1 MQIRMPGDK
10 SVSHRALMLA
20 ALADGTSKLTNL
32 SRGID
37 VASTRRCLEQCGIP
51 IRDEG
56 DQVIVE
62 GQGGVFQSPSDDLD
76 AGNAGTT
83 ARLITGLLAGRGIEA
98 RITGDDSLS
107 RRPMNRITDPLQQ
120 MGANIRP
127 TLRGTLPIT
136 LLPAALDS
144 LKYEMPIA
152 SAQVKSSLLLA
163 GMASEG
169 KVIITEP
176 IPSRNH
182 TELMLEALGVNIETS
197 GDQIIL
203 GPGKQSVSS
212 FEFEIPGDPSSV
224 AFVVALALMLPDFE
238 TTFEDILLNPYRMG
252 FIKTVQKMGAD
263 ITWESKH
270 KALGEEV
277 GSITVRSS
285 ELQSI
290 KISGSEIPTLI
301 DEIPI
306 LAILASRAHGATVIR
321 DAGELRVKESDRI
334 KTVCENLKRMGVR
347 VQELADGFRIWGPAN
362 LREARIRT
370 YGDHRIA
377 MAFAVAGR
385 IAAGTTTLDYPE
397 SVEISFPDFFDVI
410 KQISP

>member
-1 MQIRMPGDK
+1 MPGDK

-20 ALADGTSKLTNL
+20 ALADGTSRLTNL
-32 SRGID
+32 SRGSD

-83 ARLITGLLAGRGIEA
+83 ARLLTGLLAGRGIEA
-98 RITGDDSLS
+98 RITGDASLS
-107 RRPMNRITDPLQQ
+107 RRPMSRITDPLQQ
-120 MGANIRP
+120 MGANLRP
-127 TLRGTLPIT
+127 TLRGTLPIS
-136 LLPAALDS
+136 LLPATLNS
-144 LKYEMPIA
+144 LEYTMPVA

-163 GMASEG
+163 GLASEG
-169 KVIITEP
+169 KVSITEP

-182 TELMLEALGVNIETS
+182 TELMLDALGIDIEIS
-197 GDQIIL
+197 GNQIIL
-203 GPGKQSVSS
+203 GAGKQSIHA
-212 FEFEIPGDPSSV
+212 FELDIPGDPSSV
-224 AFVVALALMLPDFE
+224 AFAIALVLLLPDIE
-238 TTFEDILLNPYRMG
+238 TTFDGILLNPYRMG
-252 FIKTVQKMGAD
+252 FIKAVQRMGAS
-263 ITWESKH
+263 ITWDSKH

-285 ELQSI
+285 ELGNI
-290 KISGSEIPTLI
+290 KISGSEVPTLI

-306 LAILASRAHGATVIR
+306 LAILASQAQGATVIR

-347 VQELADGFRIWGPAN
+347 VQELDDGFRIWGPAN

-377 MAFAVAGR
+377 MAFAIAGR
-385 IAAGTTTLDYPE
+385 VAAGTTTLDYPE
-397 SVEISFPDFFDVI
+397 SVEISFPGFFDVI
-410 KQISP
+410 KQISK

>member
-1 MQIRMPGDK
+1 MPGDK

-83 ARLITGLLAGRGIEA
+83 ARLLTGLLAGGGIEA
-98 RITGDDSLS
+98 RITGDASLS
-107 RRPMNRITDPLQQ
+107 RRPMSRITDPLQE
-120 MGANIRP
+120 MGANLRP

-136 LLPAALDS
+136 IHPASLDS
-144 LKYEMPIA
+144 LEYTMPVA
-152 SAQVKSSLLLA
+152 SAQVKSSILLA
-163 GMASEG
+163 GMASNG
-169 KVIITEP
+169 KVTIAEP

-197 GDQIIL
+197 GNQIIL
-203 GPGKQSVSS
+203 GAGKQPVHP
-212 FEFEIPGDPSSV
+212 FELDIPGDPSSV
-224 AFVVALALMLPDFE
+224 AFATALVLLLSDIEA
-238 TTFEDILLNPYRMG
+238 TFDDILLNPYRMG
-252 FIKTVQKMGAD
+252 FIKAVQRMGASV
-263 ITWESKH
+263 TWESRY

-277 GSITVRSS
+277 GSITVHSS
-285 ELQSI
+285 ELESI
-290 KISGSEIPTLI
+290 KISGPEVPTLI

-306 LAILASRAHGATVIR
+306 LAILASQAKGATVIR

-377 MAFAVAGR
+377 MAFAIAGR
-385 IAAGTTTLDYPE
+385 VAAGTTTIDHPE
-397 SVEISFPDFFDVI
+397 SVEISFPGFFDVI
-410 KQISP
+410 KQISK